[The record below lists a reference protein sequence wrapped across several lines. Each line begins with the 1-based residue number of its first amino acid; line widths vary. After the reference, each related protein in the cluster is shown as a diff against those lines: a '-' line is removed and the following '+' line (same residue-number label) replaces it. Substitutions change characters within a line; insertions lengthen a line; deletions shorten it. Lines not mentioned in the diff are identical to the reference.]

1 MIFLHK
7 QETNS
12 ISREA
17 FHEKILCLVFAAV
30 LILSCAIL
38 PALADSH
45 PLIYKVTDKEGHS
58 IYLLGT
64 MHMISQE
71 TLPIANLDEI
81 LAQVDRVVFEV
92 SEENMEKLAKGEAS
106 EEDASQTAGMM
117 AVEDNGLSDE
127 AIGMITEFLSA
138 LYGQPADPAAIRQ
151 ISAQVLAQTLAS
163 QFMEMAG
170 IENSGYGVDLEVF
183 GKAKA
188 LGLKIEGAE
197 TMEEQMSA
205 ITLEGGDT
213 AAIEKQIVEMIG
225 NPQAFMEQLNS
236 MVNAYNTGD
245 KDALLA
251 IFATEGART
260 SADAGRN
267 AHFLKVA
274 EQALQDG
281 GRMLIAIGVYHIIAE
296 DGLLNT
302 LTQAGYTVEKQ

>member
-1 MIFLHK
+1 MK
-7 QETNS
+7 
-12 ISREA
+12 
-17 FHEKILCLVFAAV
+17 
-30 LILSCAIL
+30 
-38 PALADSH
+38 
-45 PLIYKVTDKEGHS
+45 
-58 IYLLGT
+58 
-64 MHMISQE
+64 
-71 TLPIANLDEI
+71 
-81 LAQVDRVVFEV
+81 
-92 SEENMEKLAKGEAS
+92 
-106 EEDASQTAGMM
+106 
-117 AVEDNGLSDE
+117 
-127 AIGMITEFLSA
+127 
-138 LYGQPADPAAIRQ
+138 
-151 ISAQVLAQTLAS
+151 
-163 QFMEMAG
+163 MAG

-225 NPQAFMEQLNS
+225 NPEAFMEQLNS